1 MLEMVTGRDAVVLMS
16 PVAVVV
22 VVVVGPRRRG
32 CHGVMMRGMVFWLMM
47 VMELMLLMDGG
58 IQVG

>member
-22 VVVVGPRRRG
+22 VGPRRGGR
-32 CHGVMMRGMVFWLMM
+32 HGVMMRGMVFWLMM

-58 IQVG
+58 IQRG